1 MCQNVESKLKR
12 NIPLFYI
19 YHFLTQIRVDNVLWL
34 LYMQS
39 KGLSLW
45 EIGICESVL
54 HISSLIF
61 EIPTGAVGDYFG
73 RKRSLQIG
81 AFLHI
86 VTYTLMLFGNSFYD
100 FIIAFFV
107 FGFAMTFISGSDTA
121 LIYDTY
127 KMLGIEKNFKKAIG
141 TFMAIL
147 IIGELTSN
155 MTGGLLSRIN
165 WNAVYV
171 GAIVSRSLYFFL
183 VSSFYE
189 PPRILSEKNRSYFRI
204 VKNGVAQI
212 LKTKFLRWL
221 TIFWVSISFFSST
234 VYFYSQ
240 TYFKSRGLS
249 PFQVSVWF
257 TVGSIIGI
265 FVAKFAPKLDDLIGR
280 EKVLLLSIVTFSVP
294 LMFYG
299 YLPIVLS
306 ILVMLV
312 TSNVV
317 NIVDTLMGYYVNRK
331 IDSEHR
337 ATANSVIGMG
347 FSLSMIIFF
356 PLFGLLSERLSY
368 PTAFLFVGVVSLLL
382 LALSLKKILRYSNY

>member
-127 KMLGIEKNFKKAIG
+127 KVLGIEKNFKKAIG

-165 WNAVYV
+165 WNAVYI
-171 GAIVSRSLYFFL
+171 GAIVSRSLYFLL

-189 PPRILSEKNRSYFRI
+189 PPRTLSEKNRSYFRI

-299 YLPIVLS
+299 YLPI
-306 ILVMLV
+306 
-312 TSNVV
+312 
-317 NIVDTLMGYYVNRK
+317 
-331 IDSEHR
+331 
-337 ATANSVIGMG
+337 
-347 FSLSMIIFF
+347 
-356 PLFGLLSERLSY
+356 
-368 PTAFLFVGVVSLLL
+368 
-382 LALSLKKILRYSNY
+382 AL